1 MQLLLGRFIH
11 ALWSHA
17 FFPIDSLFVVVK
29 SSLSSV
35 VSYDAVVSLTSFVFL
50 VQATRIIEA
59 QKEKPDLVL
68 SQQSF
73 ALPNVLSSLIQE
85 TMESLKSKLPFIHRS
100 MKLYLANR
108 ETEFI
113 LFRPVKVTVLNSIKK

>member
-1 MQLLLGRFIH
+1 MGSLPSFFQ
-11 ALWSHA
+11 ALKVA
-17 FFPIDSLFVVVK
+17 
-29 SSLSSV
+29 
-35 VSYDAVVSLTSFVFL
+35 
-50 VQATRIIEA
+50 EA

-73 ALPNVLSSLIQE
+73 ALPNIVNQLIMD
-85 TMESLKSKLPFIHRS
+85 TVESLKSKLPFIHRS

-113 LFRPVKVTVLNSIKK
+113 LFRPVKVSTS